1 MGNANISKQLK
12 IQTTNKVGM
21 FEEVTSVITDAGA
34 NITTFCAYGEGN
46 NAVFYAI
53 TTNNDKAKQAL
64 AQKGLS
70 VSEDEVVTL
79 MLEDKVGAA
88 KEIATK
94 IKNAG
99 INLDYVY
106 GTTCGCAPSKALMVI
121 ASKDNNKVIAA
132 IQG

>member
-1 MGNANISKQLK
+1 MADVKIAKQLK
-12 IQTTNKVGM
+12 IETGNKVGM
-21 FEEVTSVITDAGA
+21 FAEVTSIIADTGA
-34 NITTFCAYGEGN
+34 NITTFCAYGEGS
-46 NAVFYAI
+46 NAVFYLIASD
-53 TTNNDKAKQAL
+53 NAKAKQAL
-64 AQKGLS
+64 AQKGLK

-94 IKNAG
+94 IKNAN

-121 ASKDNNKVIAA
+121 ASKENQKVVATIN
-132 IQG
+132 G